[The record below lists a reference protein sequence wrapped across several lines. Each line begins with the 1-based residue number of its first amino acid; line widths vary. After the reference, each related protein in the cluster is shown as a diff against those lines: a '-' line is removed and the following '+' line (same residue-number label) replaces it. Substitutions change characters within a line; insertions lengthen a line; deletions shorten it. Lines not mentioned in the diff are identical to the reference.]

1 MSRNSLGPD
10 FIGIGA
16 MKSASGW
23 IFKSLRQHPEVS
35 DKNMKEQYF
44 FNKPYNYRK
53 GINFYYSIFSKSP
66 KGKIRGEFTPSYMLS
81 PQVPLLIH
89 KHFPN
94 VKIIACLRNPAE
106 RAYSDYRY
114 NIQENGRF
122 TLYKD
127 FEDVLK
133 KDKDFVKRG
142 YYFKQLT
149 EYFELFPRENILIL
163 FYKDLKNNPL
173 EFIHGLYKFLG
184 LKDTKFIPP
193 LANRK
198 LSVTGS
204 YIIKYKFPLINS
216 LTYWL
221 NLRLGNESKL
231 KRTIDKIG
239 IERYLIKLKYY
250 NRTKIIGKNEQVF
263 SVPPFKQSTR
273 EYLLNQI
280 YKDDIHKLQNLLHK
294 DLSFWK

>member
-1 MSRNSLGPD
+1 MVGNSLGPD

-53 GINFYYSIFSKSP
+53 GITSYYSIFSKSP
-66 KGKIRGEFTPSYMLS
+66 KGKIKGEFTPSYMLS
-81 PQVPLLIH
+81 PQVPSLIH
-89 KHFPN
+89 KHLPN

-122 TLYKD
+122 TLYND

-133 KDKDFVKRG
+133 NDTEFVQRG
-142 YYFKQLT
+142 FYFKQLK

-163 FYKDLKNNPL
+163 FYEDLKKDPI
-173 EFIHGLYKFLG
+173 EFIHGIYKFLG
-184 LKDTKFIPP
+184 LKDTKFISP

-198 LSVTGS
+198 LSITGS

-221 NLRLGNESKL
+221 NLRIVNESKL
-231 KRTIDKIG
+231 KKVIDKIG
-239 IERYLIKLKYY
+239 IEKYLIKIKEY
-250 NRTKIIGKNEQVF
+250 NRTKIIGKNVNVF
-263 SVPPFKQSTR
+263 SVPPLKQSTR
-273 EYLLNQI
+273 NYLLNSV
-280 YKDDIHKLQNLLHK
+280 YKDDIYKLKNLLHN

>member
-1 MSRNSLGPD
+1 MNL
-10 FIGIGA
+10 
-16 MKSASGW
+16 KS
-23 IFKSLRQHPEVS
+23 
-35 DKNMKEQYF
+35 
-44 FNKPYNYRK
+44 FNNILYKIKIIKLAKIIRKK
-53 GINFYYSIFSKSP
+53 GINSYYSIFSKSP
-66 KGKIRGEFTPSYMLS
+66 KGKIKGEFTPSYMLS
-81 PQVPLLIH
+81 PQVPKLIH
-89 KHFPN
+89 KHLPN
-94 VKIIACLRNPAE
+94 VKIIVCLRNPAE
-106 RAYSDYRY
+106 SAYSDYRY

-133 KDKDFVKRG
+133 NDKDFVNRG
-142 YYFKQLT
+142 FYFKQLK
-149 EYFELFPRENILIL
+149 EYFELFPQENILIL
-163 FYKDLKNNPL
+163 FYKDLRRDPI
-173 EFIHGLYKFLG
+173 EFIRGIYKFLG

-198 LSVTGS
+198 LSITGS

-221 NLRLGNESKL
+221 NMRIENESKL

-239 IERYLIKLKYY
+239 IERYLVKIKGY

-263 SVPPFKQSTR
+263 SVPPFKQTTR
-273 EYLLNQI
+273 NYLLNQV
-280 YKDDIHKLQNLLHK
+280 YKDDIQNLQNLLHK

>member
-53 GINFYYSIFSKSP
+53 GINSYYSIFIKSP
-66 KGKIRGEFTPSYMLS
+66 KGKIKGEFTPSYMLS
-81 PQVPLLIH
+81 PQVPQLIH
-89 KHFPN
+89 KHLPN

-114 NIQENGRF
+114 NLQEKGRF
-122 TLYKD
+122 KLYKD
-127 FEDVLK
+127 FEDVIK
-133 KDKDFVKRG
+133 NDKDFVDRG
-142 YYFKQLT
+142 LYFKQLK

-163 FYKDLKNNPL
+163 FHEDLKKDPT
-173 EFIHGLYKFLG
+173 EFIQGIYKFLG
-184 LKDTKFIPP
+184 LKDTNFIPP

-198 LSVTGS
+198 LSITGS

-250 NRTKIIGKNEQVF
+250 NRTKIIGKNEKVF
-263 SVPPFKQSTR
+263 SVPSFKQSTR
-273 EYLLNQI
+273 GYLLNQV
-280 YKDDIHKLQNLLHK
+280 YNDDIHELQNLLHK

>member
-53 GINFYYSIFSKSP
+53 GINSYYSIFNKSL
-66 KGKIRGEFTPSYMLS
+66 KGKIKGEFTPSYMLS

-89 KHFPN
+89 KNLPN

-114 NIQENGRF
+114 NIQEKGRF
-122 TLYKD
+122 KLYKD
-127 FEDVLK
+127 FEDVIK
-133 KDKDFVKRG
+133 NDKDFVDRG
-142 YYFKQLT
+142 FYFKQLKK
-149 EYFELFPRENILIL
+149 YYELFPRENILIL
-163 FYKDLKNNPL
+163 FYEDLKKDPI
-173 EFIHGLYKFLG
+173 EFIHGIYKFIG
-184 LKDTKFIPP
+184 LKDTEFIPS

-198 LSVTGS
+198 LSITGS

-221 NLRLGNESKL
+221 NLRIGNGSKL

-239 IERYLIKLKYY
+239 IERYLIKLKEY
-250 NRTKIIGKNEQVF
+250 NRTKIIGKNEKVF

-273 EYLLNQI
+273 NYLLKQV
-280 YKDDIHKLQNLLHK
+280 YRDDIHNLQNLLHK